1 MSRTATPAA
10 PTPCKY
16 ALCSPD
22 VLDALDDTIEQ
33 ARAVALLLCDA
44 APSGGAGALYALSAL
59 LDGAAGH
66 LEALQTNPVNL
77 APVNA

>member
-1 MSRTATPAA
+1 MSRNATPVI
-10 PTPCKY
+10 PTPCKD

-33 ARAVALLLCDA
+33 ARAVALLLSNA
-44 APSGGAGALYALSAL
+44 APSGCAGALHSLGAL

-77 APVNA
+77 TPVNA